1 MRITGASVL
10 LTGATGGIGGALA
23 AELAAQGAKLTVS
36 GRRAEALRPLAE
48 RHGAR
53 AIVADLA
60 RPDDVRRLAA
70 EAAGTGVLITNAAL
84 PSSGDLLDC
93 TPEQVERAFTV
104 NLHAP
109 AMLARLL
116 APAMVAAGRGHLA
129 FIGSL
134 SGKAASKS
142 ASLYSGTEFGLR
154 GFALGL
160 RQDLHGTGVG
170 VSIVQPGFVRDA
182 GMFADTGAKPPAGI
196 RTVSPRQVVAG
207 VTRAV
212 ERDVAEINVAPLEL
226 RLLSAV
232 AGQFPG
238 VAERLQRGGA
248 AEKTLRQLV
257 AAQRP
262 PPRPHALVRRPATPV
277 SPTYSTSDAAS
288 PTAQP

>member
-23 AELAAQGAKLTVS
+23 AELVARGATLTVS

-53 AIVADLA
+53 AVVADLA
-60 RPDDVRRLAA
+60 QPDDVRRLADA
-70 EAAGTGVLITNAAL
+70 AAGTDVLIANAAL
-84 PSSGDLLDC
+84 PSSGDLLDY
-93 TPEQVERAFTV
+93 TPEQVERAFAV

-129 FIGSL
+129 FIGSI
-134 SGKAASKS
+134 SGKAATKS
-142 ASLYSGTEFGLR
+142 ASLYSGTKFGLR

-170 VSIVQPGFVRDA
+170 VSVVQPGFVRDV
-182 GMFADTGAKPPAGI
+182 GMFAETGAKPPAGI

-207 VTRAV
+207 VMRAV

-226 RLLSAV
+226 RLLGAI

-238 VAERLQRGGA
+238 FAERVQRGGPG
-248 AEKTLRQLV
+248 EKTLRRLV
-257 AAQRP
+257 AAQRD
-262 PPRPHALVRRPATPV
+262 RR
-277 SPTYSTSDAAS
+277 
-288 PTAQP
+288 